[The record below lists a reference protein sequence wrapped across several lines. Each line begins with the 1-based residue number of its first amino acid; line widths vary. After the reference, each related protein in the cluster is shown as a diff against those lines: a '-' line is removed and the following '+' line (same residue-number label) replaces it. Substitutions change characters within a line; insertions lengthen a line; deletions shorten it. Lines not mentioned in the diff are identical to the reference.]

1 MEGIQRVKR
10 AKSWV
15 KDKVESVA
23 EKTKEKLE
31 KSSSDGEEKEEK
43 G

>member
-1 MEGIQRVKR
+1 MEGIQRVKK

-15 KDKVESVA
+15 KDKAEHVA

-31 KSSSDGEEKEEK
+31 KSSSDGEEKEEP
-43 G
+43 